1 MKNYPHLF
9 SPLRVGTLTLKN
21 RIALAPMSFTKQ
33 HPDGGYP
40 TENIALVEAVARG
53 GTALITLGESVIGTK
68 HGKTHVDMTMLGDP
82 RMKRSFFQMAEA
94 AHRYG
99 AALSVEVSHGGV
111 FSPPAF
117 NNGQAPMGPSK
128 YPNDLG
134 FNRGDGESVVPM
146 TVEMMEEVADT
157 FADSVETLKD
167 AGFDMAQIH
176 FGHGWL
182 IHQFLSPLFNRRTD
196 EYGGSLEN
204 RLRFPLMV
212 LDRIRARVGRA
223 FPLDVRISGCEPI
236 PGGMTIEEVVEIC
249 KAIESRVDMI
259 SVSCGGVFH
268 PYTAERMSPQIF
280 FPRGVNVY
288 LAEAVKKAVSIPVS
302 TVGALAQPTELEK
315 IIAGGRADVV
325 YMARALV
332 ADHDLPIKAMLGRE
346 DEILH
351 CIRCTHCQDSSARQP
366 YRLMRCSINPTV
378 GFEGEHPEWE
388 QPAPVKKRV
397 VIVGGGPAGMQ
408 AALTAACRGHD
419 VTLFERGDRLGS
431 MLAFADYVSFK
442 SDIRIY
448 RDRLAQQVL
457 KHPNITVH
465 LNTEATPARVAE
477 LHPDAVFAAIGAE
490 PVIPPIPGADGK
502 NVICGSDVAGHET
515 AVGQRVVMIGG
526 GLVGAETAIHLAM
539 HGRDVTLIEMTDK
552 IARDAD
558 QAPREATLRQ
568 LTEREN
574 IHCHVNTRCTAITP
588 EGVTCDGPDGTVTFP
603 ADTVVLAAGM
613 RGLTEQAYAFGETIN
628 EFRVIGDARKAGKI
642 LNATRD
648 GFFAAIAL

>member
-9 SPLRVGTLTLKN
+9 SPLQVGSLTLKN

-40 TENIALVEAVARG
+40 TENIALVEEIARG
-53 GTALITLGESVIGTK
+53 GTALITLGESVVGTK

-99 AALSVEVSHGGV
+99 AALSVEVSHGGA

-117 NNGQAPMGPSK
+117 NNGQAPIGPSK

-134 FNRGDGESVVPM
+134 FNRGDGEAVVPM

-157 FADSVETLKD
+157 FADSVETLKN
-167 AGFDMAQIH
+167 AGFDMVQLH

-204 RLRFPLMV
+204 RLRFPMMV
-212 LDRIRARVGRA
+212 LDRVRARVGRA

-249 KAIESRVDMI
+249 KAIESKVDMI

-268 PYTAERMSPQIF
+268 PYAAERMSPQIF
-280 FPRGVNVY
+280 LPRGVNVY

-332 ADHDLPIKAMLGRE
+332 ADHELPKKAMQGCE

-378 GFEGEHPEWE
+378 GFEGQTAEWKR
-388 QPAPVKKRV
+388 PAPVKKHV

-408 AALTAACRGHD
+408 AALTAAGRGHT
-419 VTLFERGDRLGS
+419 VTLFEKSDCLGGA
-431 MLAFADYVSFK
+431 LRFADFVTFK

-448 RDRLAQQVL
+448 RDRLAHMVL
-457 KHPNITVH
+457 KNPNITVH
-465 LNTEATPARVAE
+465 LNTLATPERVAE
-477 LHPDAVFAAIGAE
+477 MHPDACFAAIGAE
-490 PVIPPIPGADGK
+490 PVIPPIPGVDGE
-502 NVICGSDVAGHET
+502 NVVCGCDVAGNET
-515 AVGQRVVMIGG
+515 RIGRRVVMLGG

-539 HGRDVTLIEMTDK
+539 HGRDVTLVEMTDK

-558 QAPREATLRQ
+558 QAPREATMRQ

-574 IHCHVNTRCTAITP
+574 IRCFTNTRCT
-588 EGVTCDGPDGTVTFP
+588 EVTSTSVKCQTPDGEVEFA

-613 RGLTEQAYAFGETIN
+613 RALSAEAYAFGETIN
-628 EFRVIGDARKAGKI
+628 EFRVIGDAHKAGKI

-648 GFFAAIAL
+648 GFFAAIGL